1 VYDNLGD
8 HICERQEPR
17 QLTEEHECFCTDIC
31 CPSLPAVNSDL
42 SPDFN
47 LSLMLKEALGGQ
59 FPDDDNTMHDFA
71 HNQNPIIL
79 MPLTSL
85 LADG

>member
-1 VYDNLGD
+1 MASSIEYDNLGD

-17 QLTEEHECFCTDIC
+17 QLTEERKCFCTDVC

-47 LSLMLKEALGGQ
+47 LSLTLEEELGGQ
-59 FPDDDNTMHDFA
+59 FADDDDKVKKVT
-71 HNQNPIIL
+71 HNYL
-79 MPLTSL
+79 RT
-85 LADG
+85 